1 MKEELVS
8 FSTAKL
14 AKEKGFNWK
23 VLDTFASDGMPV
35 SRYAVNEDGLESYI
49 TTGDEDYLEEVMEL
63 SNSEMQSDFVAR
75 PTQSLLQKWLR
86 DEYKIYV
93 TTLLS
98 YKDNKFVK
106 DSFFCEI
113 SKESSLKQFV
123 GEYGISE
130 CFKTYE
136 EALEFGLKEALE
148 ML

>member
-75 PTQSLLQKWLR
+75 PTQSLLQKWFR
-86 DEYKIYV
+86 DEKKIIIIVYNNP
-93 TTLLS
+93 LGFS
-98 YKDNKFVK
+98 WEINKFNGALIEGTD
-106 DSFFCEI
+106 DSFPYYE
-113 SKESSLKQFV
+113 ESLEDCLHHSLK
-123 GEYGISE
+123 
-130 CFKTYE
+130 K
-136 EALEFGLKEALE
+136 L
-148 ML
+148 